1 MAQMFNPQNP
11 EMMEISRQ
19 RRLADLLTSQGMQ
32 TPQGQTVSGGIYVPP
47 NPMEYIAKLYSTYQG
62 TQANK
67 DLDAREAEYA
77 KALRELGVTETQR
90 ILDTAQGTPEKVTE
104 LAGPAYQGVAPTAT
118 MPAVAGNRQA
128 ALSMALKAQ
137 SPQGQRLVDPLMKM
151 ALPELTPEERRY
163 NAAVADGS
171 FKGGFNAFMN
181 QMSDKDKAS
190 LILDKQRLALENQRL
205 AMAQQELAFN
215 TGIGMPTSGQA
226 PMQTINPGSPIL
238 APGQQMSQP
247 MGMPNLSPKAL
258 QDINITAQKERNK
271 LQIEAQNALPA
282 ALQTVEMGL
291 QTINGLIGDT
301 TVDKK
306 GNVVEGKIPPH
317 PGFKGAVGISGLGT
331 GFGAAGYIP
340 GTDVSDFKNRL
351 KQTEGQAFLQAIG
364 SLRGT
369 GAISEVEGSKATAAI
384 NRMSLSQSEKEFVQA
399 ANEFRDIMS
408 KGYKAAQQR
417 AGAVAINPLA
427 PPSVG
432 NATKLRWNQQTGAF
446 E

>member
-1 MAQMFNPQNP
+1 MFNPQNP
-11 EMMEISRQ
+11 EIMELSRQ
-19 RRLADLLTSQGMQ
+19 RKMADLLTSQGMQ

-62 TQANK
+62 AQANK
-67 DLDAREAEYA
+67 DLDAKET
-77 KALRELGVTETQR
+77 ALAQKLRQLGVTETQD
-90 ILDTAQGTPEKVTE
+90 ILGIAQGTPEKATE
-104 LAGPAYQGVAPTAT
+104 LAGPAYQGVAPTAV
-118 MPAVAGNRQA
+118 MPAVAGNPQA
-128 ALSMALKAQ
+128 AMARAIMAQ
-137 SPQGQRLVDPLMKM
+137 SPQAQRLVDPLIKM
-151 ALPELTPEERRY
+151 AMPEPTPEERRY
-163 NAAVADGS
+163 RAAIADGS

-190 LILDKQRLALENQRL
+190 LALDKQRLALENQRFG
-205 AMAQQELAFN
+205 MAQQQFAYD
-215 TGIGMPTSGQA
+215 TGIGMPTGGQA

-238 APGQQMSQP
+238 APGQQVQQP
-247 MGMPNLSPKAL
+247 IGMPNLSPKAL
-258 QDINITAQKERNK
+258 QEINIASQKEKNK

-317 PGFKGAVGISGLGT
+317 PGFRGAVGISGIGS

-340 GTDVSDFKNRL
+340 GSDVSDFKNRL

-417 AGAVAINPLA
+417 AGAVPINPLA